1 MHDILA
7 RVASGELT
15 PAEAAPLLRAD
26 RVARLEDRATVDL
39 DRHHR
44 GGVPEVV
51 LAGPKRAADVVAI
64 VAALLD
70 RTGQACVSRMRAGHR
85 AGLQRLATE
94 RGATV
99 IAYGRRSCRVIAE
112 PPAEKRGADAVHGAE
127 TDGRVGPNARANRL
141 DAPSAIAAANGHH
154 APASKAHIG
163 LIAAGTSD
171 LEALAEARMVGDAA
185 GCTTT
190 LVADVGVAGLHRLF
204 EPLSALLAANVDA
217 LVVAAGMDG
226 ALPSVVAGLVDVP
239 VIGLP
244 TSTGYGAGGKGEAA
258 LLSMLQTCAPGLV
271 VVNVDNGVGA
281 GAAAVRI
288 ALRRHAPG

>member
-1 MHDILA
+1 MQDILGRIA
-7 RVASGELT
+7 RGELN
-15 PAEAAPLLRAD
+15 PDEAAPLLRTD
-26 RVARLEDRATVDL
+26 RIAHLEERARLDV
-39 DRHHR
+39 DRHRR
-44 GGVPEVV
+44 GGVPEVI
-51 LAGPKRAADVVAI
+51 LAGPKRAADVAAI

-85 AGLQRLATE
+85 AAVQRVAKARQAE
-94 RGATV
+94 VIRYGRGA
-99 IAYGRRSCRVIAE
+99 CRVVAAGAE
-112 PPAEKRGADAVHGAE
+112 PPP
-127 TDGRVGPNARANRL
+127 VG
-141 DAPSAIAAANGHH
+141 GHV
-154 APASKAHIG
+154 G
-163 LIAAGTSD
+163 LVAAGTSD
-171 LEALAEARMVGDAA
+171 LDALDEARMVCDAA

-190 LVADVGVAGLHRLF
+190 VASDVGVAGLHRLF
-204 EPLSALLAANVDA
+204 EPLGAMLGDGAAA
-217 LVVAAGMDG
+217 IVVAAGMDG

-288 ALRRHAPG
+288 ARRR